1 MFRPLLAAA
10 LLALAAGPAGA
21 RQLEAEPAG
30 AFAEPSVAAGAP
42 SGSGRAPLK
51 IGGGGVRV
59 GESQADRPEPRGS
72 SAWGVAGA
80 LALVLG
86 LFAAGAKWFGGS
98 KLAGGPAGGGACE
111 VLARVKLE
119 PRASMHVVRVGGR
132 VVLIGSAA
140 DGLTSLGEIDD
151 PVEAEVLAAS
161 CRADAD
167 RSRPRPAAAA
177 QESFRT
183 VFGRAAARSSES
195 ADPNTLPMPA
205 AAPESG
211 PSAAERRLAARLRPA
226 GANR

>member
-1 MFRPLLAAA
+1 MFRPLLVAA
-10 LLALAAGPAGA
+10 LLALAGGPAGA
-21 RQLEAEPAG
+21 TQAPAEPAAAVSTAAVG
-30 AFAEPSVAAGAP
+30 SEPAAP
-42 SGSGRAPLK
+42 TGRAPLK

-59 GESQADRPEPRGS
+59 GESEADRPAPRGS

-86 LFAAGAKWFGGS
+86 LFAAAAKWFGGS
-98 KLAGGPAGGGACE
+98 KLAGGPVVGGACE

-151 PVEAEVLAAS
+151 PVEAEALAAS
-161 CRADAD
+161 CRATAERS
-167 RSRPRPAAAA
+167 RSRPAVAARD
-177 QESFRT
+177 SFRT
-183 VFGRAAARSSES
+183 VFGRTAARTPDAS
-195 ADPNTLPMPA
+195 APDTLPLPA
-205 AAPESG
+205 AASETG
-211 PSAAERRLAARLRPA
+211 ASAAERRLAARLRPA